1 MRDLLDAI
9 KDRLDTNAAGIKT
22 GIAVK
27 PPDTGS
33 QPYWVVARTST
44 MLSGSIGPADL
55 DTDRGSI
62 IQIKSVGTSYTQAS
76 AAHDLAEQTIKGLDP
91 DGIQV
96 MLIVTEQTN
105 GPFREDATAP
115 EPSTFW
121 CDLLVRV
128 WTTPS

>member
-1 MRDLLDAI
+1 MNTKAVTADKL
-9 KDRLDTNAAGIKT
+9 TAGDEI
-22 GIAVK
+22 
-27 PPDTGS
+27 
-33 QPYWVVARTST
+33 Y
-44 MLSGSIGPADL
+44 L
-55 DTDRGSI
+55 DTDRGSL

-91 DGIQV
+91 ADIQV

-121 CDLLVRV
+121 CDLLVRI
-128 WTTPS
+128 WTTPNNSSS